1 MCITSR
7 GRPQST
13 ELKRCV
19 YLVFQ
24 QPLRYLLT
32 ASPACDSFLR
42 QGFGAWRAA
51 HQNGRLTG
59 VGWRRAPRAICASTS
74 RWRPFRSP
82 NESGGSGT
90 PPTGGRRTASRG
102 PVIALRGSCIQRGKP
117 SRANSVPRIA
127 GVYATRQIASSL
139 PRLIR
144 VAVSSTILITTLGM
158 RPYSLGEVPE
168 QGKKPL
174 LTSGNRK

>member
-1 MCITSR
+1 MGITSR
-7 GRPQST
+7 GPPQST

-42 QGFGAWRAA
+42 QRFALVQRRVASD
-51 HQNGRLTG
+51 RLCRL
-59 VGWRRAPRAICASTS
+59 VLRRRAGAELRRAV
-74 RWRPFRSP
+74 RPSP
-82 NESGGSGT
+82 
-90 PPTGGRRTASRG
+90 
-102 PVIALRGSCIQRGKP
+102 LRGSRVQRGKP

-144 VAVSSTILITTLGM
+144 VAVSSTIHITTLGM